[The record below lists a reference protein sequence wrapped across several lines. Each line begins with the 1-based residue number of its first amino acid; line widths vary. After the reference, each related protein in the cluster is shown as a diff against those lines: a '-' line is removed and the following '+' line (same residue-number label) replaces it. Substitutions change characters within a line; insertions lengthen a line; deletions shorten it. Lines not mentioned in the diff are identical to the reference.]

1 MNLYPDQLEI
11 VDAVRVAMGRH
22 KSVLLQ
28 SPTGSGKTAIA
39 THMIQVAKDKNR
51 KILFTVP
58 RKDLLEQT
66 SDTFT
71 ALGINHSY
79 VAAGKIF
86 NPYARVY
93 IGMVDTMVRRLD
105 RLPDV
110 DLMIADETHFG
121 DSALDAV
128 LGYYK
133 QKNAWRLGLSATP
146 WKLSG
151 KGLGCWY
158 ETMVMGKPV
167 RWLMD
172 NKRLS
177 DYQYFA
183 GRTKPDLSAVKV
195 TAGDYAKGEL
205 AGYMEAQGAIIGDCV
220 NDYRQRC
227 MGRLHVVRCASI
239 KHSQMTA
246 QAFRDVGLPFMHVDG
261 ETPMDERKRIFR
273 AYGRRELLGLTFC
286 DLLNF
291 GFDLSQASGMDVCI
305 ESGSDQRPTKSLA
318 GQLQFWGRMLRAK
331 DSPAIIYDH
340 VNNCVEHGFPDDE
353 REWSLEDRQQGKK
366 ASSERTIATR
376 QCPNCFRVHH
386 PAPIC
391 PQCNHVYEIKS
402 REIESIDGEL
412 KEMTKARREAMKAE
426 VQQQRNRENSEAY
439 KKGLDGLVALGRARG
454 YNFPEAW
461 ASKMWTS
468 RQRGRHERG

>member
-1 MNLYPDQLEI
+1 MKLFPDQAEI
-11 VDAVRVAMGRH
+11 VAEVREAMTRSR
-22 KSVLLQ
+22 SVLLQ
-28 SPTGSGKTAIA
+28 SPTGSGKTAMA
-39 THMIQVAKDKNR
+39 THMIEAAKNKNR
-51 KILFTVP
+51 KILFSVP

-66 SDTFT
+66 SDTFSS
-71 ALGINHSY
+71 LGISHGY
-79 VAAGKIF
+79 VAAGKVF
-86 NPYARVY
+86 NPFARVY

-105 RLPDV
+105 KLPDV
-110 DLMIADETHFG
+110 DLVIADETHFG

-128 LGYYK
+128 LGHYK
-133 QKNAWRLGLSATP
+133 KKNAWRLGLSATP

-158 ETMVMGKPV
+158 DTMVQGKPV

-172 NKRLS
+172 NGRLS

-183 GRTKPDLSAVKV
+183 GRTKPDLTGLKV

-220 NDYRQRC
+220 NDYLQRC

-246 QAFRDVGLPFMHVDG
+246 QAFRDAGVPAMHVDG

-273 AYGRRELLGLTFC
+273 AYARREILVLTFC

-305 ESGSDQRPTKSLA
+305 ESGSDQRPSKSLA
-318 GQLQFWGRMLRAK
+318 GQMQFWGRMLRAK
-331 DSPAIIYDH
+331 DYPAIICDH
-340 VNNCVEHGFPDDE
+340 VNNCIEHGFPDDE
-353 REWSLEDRQQGKK
+353 REWSLEDRGQGKK
-366 ASSERTIATR
+366 ASAERTIPTR

-386 PAPIC
+386 PMPIC
-391 PQCNHVYEIKS
+391 PQCSHVYEIKS
-402 REIESIDGEL
+402 RTIEMMEGEL
-412 KEMTKARREAMKAE
+412 KEMTKAEREAMKA
-426 VQQQRNRENSEAY
+426 QAMQIKKRENSEAY
-439 KKGLDGLVALGRARG
+439 KKGLEGLIALGKARG
-454 YNFPEAW
+454 YKYPEGW

-468 RQRGRHERG
+468 RQRHRHERG